1 MLQFASNI
9 REKKILDRIWSKDH
23 NNIMFYGSL
32 MISTPGHL
40 YDYFVLK
47 WIEDP
52 PKIQKIQMTQ
62 YNFIQYLEYGTTTSP
77 KTVIGVEIILCRKL
91 DYYIMNIYIPT
102 FCLIIIAGM
111 MLFIDY
117 SHFEVNIMVALSS
130 MLVTY
135 TLYQSI
141 SDNFPNTA

>member
-62 YNFIQYLEYGTTTSP
+62 YNFILYNYERSGLYFD
-77 KTVIGVEIILCRKL
+77 EI
-91 DYYIMNIYIPT
+91 DT
-102 FCLIIIAGM
+102 LIR
-111 MLFIDY
+111 LFFK
-117 SHFEVNIMVALSS
+117 SFEKSK
-130 MLVTY
+130 
-135 TLYQSI
+135 
-141 SDNFPNTA
+141 